1 VWFWSGWILCR
12 RKPTTTGQRP
22 VACSLRSGRFSDPAF
37 SIQMPPVNT
46 LVEKA
51 DFNSKKNDY

>member
-1 VWFWSGWILCR
+1 
-12 RKPTTTGQRP
+12 

-37 SIQMPPVNT
+37 SIQTPPVNT

-51 DFNSKKNDY
+51 DFNSFDGKKNIDDFE